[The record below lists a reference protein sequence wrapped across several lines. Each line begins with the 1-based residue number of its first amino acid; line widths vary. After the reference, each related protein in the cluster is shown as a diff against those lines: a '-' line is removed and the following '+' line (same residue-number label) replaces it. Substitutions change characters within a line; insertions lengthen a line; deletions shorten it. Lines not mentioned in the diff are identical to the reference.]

1 MYYINFSLSR
11 QEEETAIL
19 TNTLHIGSLSR
30 VTLLFHHLSKKKT
43 EETEFLTNAAVHR
56 KSISYDITYTIKA
69 REETAF
75 LTNAAVYTN
84 YF

>member
-1 MYYINFSLSR
+1 MYYVNFSPSG

-43 EETEFLTNAAVHR
+43 EETGFLTNAAVHR
-56 KSISYDITYTIKA
+56 KFVSYDITFTPSKPEK
-69 REETAF
+69 RRHF
-75 LTNAAVYTN
+75 
-84 YF
+84 